1 MSSETAPPNVNDVRA
16 ALLGGTTDIN
26 TLAAALDCS
35 IRKIE
40 RMIPQGLPVIR
51 IGRDRRFNLERCRE
65 WLMSHERFVR
75 APRGPGRPAG
85 RRAA

>member
-1 MSSETAPPNVNDVRA
+1 
-16 ALLGGTTDIN
+16 
-26 TLAAALDCS
+26 
-35 IRKIE
+35 
-40 RMIPQGLPVIR
+40 MIPQGLPVIR